1 MMQERKLDNVRSC
14 HGCPER
20 TERCKETC
28 EEFAIRKILHALVLP
43 EIRAN
48 MQLSLDLS
56 GIKRRDVTRNA
67 RKKSQSR
74 RR

>member
-1 MMQERKLDNVRSC
+1 MMVERKLDNVRSC

-20 TERCKETC
+20 TDACKESC
-28 EEFAIRKILHALVLP
+28 EEFAIRRILHAIALP
-43 EIRAN
+43 EIKAS

-56 GIKRRDVTRNA
+56 GIKRADQLRNA

>member
-1 MMQERKLDNVRSC
+1 MRRERKLDNVRSC

-28 EEFAIRKILHALVLP
+28 EEFAIRKILDALVQP
-43 EIRAN
+43 DIRATV
-48 MQLSLDLS
+48 QLNYDLN
-56 GIKRRDVTRNA
+56 GIKRADIARNA